1 MKEDVRW
8 QSVQGV
14 RQASSHRP
22 PPSLPPSLLLL
33 WRSSLLHSLVSSP
46 MPGHAPFPPFLLPS
60 LPSSGG
66 LVLGLTLSA
75 SARDLH
81 EVLHEELVEC
91 AFVNHLHPW
100 GKEGGREGGRGGR
113 SGMEKS

>member
-1 MKEDVRW
+1 
-8 QSVQGV
+8 
-14 RQASSHRP
+14 
-22 PPSLPPSLLLL
+22 
-33 WRSSLLHSLVSSP
+33 

-100 GKEGGREGGRGGR
+100 GKEGGREGGEGEQVWIKADKRNFHHSSSSLKGEGGR
-113 SGMEKS
+113 DREWAGMRVESITESVAHLA